1 MEYSSAVEVGECRG
15 DLENPFLE
23 KFVVGIEGCLL
34 QTAALKMFHLDTED
48 LLAFGVVTGVVLD
61 NVGVAAQAEYG
72 VFVECERVTERSAE
86 WDLRV
91 KRVVLF

>member
-1 MEYSSAVEVGECRG
+1 MEVGECRG
-15 DLENPFLE
+15 NLENPFLE

-34 QTAALKMFHLDTED
+34 QTTALKMFHLDTED
-48 LLAFGVVTGVVLD
+48 LLAFGVVAGMVLD